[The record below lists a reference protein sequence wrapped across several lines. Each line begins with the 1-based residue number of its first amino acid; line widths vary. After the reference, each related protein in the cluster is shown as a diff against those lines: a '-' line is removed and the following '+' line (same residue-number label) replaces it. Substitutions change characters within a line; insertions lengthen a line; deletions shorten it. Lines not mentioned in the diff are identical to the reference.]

1 MNSSPSDL
9 VKKALATED
18 IVIIAVIAL
27 GFLGSALF
35 FIFNLTIPPIV
46 VAILLGAAVSA
57 LVYRFLGGIGSDT
70 TFAIGALKLSG
81 TMAALIGCAYFINTE
96 LETQTRHDMDRL
108 FRPHVD
114 RWYAVDKNDG
124 NPITVSVTGAGEID
138 IPPSPVRERIPLTL
152 LEDNNRFLVSTR
164 AENVL
169 GSISSQEL
177 ARIGLSFSLGPQLQH
192 FVVTDRLPPGTVNY
206 NLDPL
211 PFKLETGSFS
221 REYSH
226 FRLTGSDATAL
237 YEGSIYRKQTQII
250 RLDTRYYLIA
260 VVEVNHLPQDGHP
273 YAKFAIGEIPLA
285 APE

>member
-35 FIFNLTIPPIV
+35 FMFNLTIPPIV

-57 LVYRFLGGIGSDT
+57 LVYRFLGGIGSNT

-81 TMAALIGCAYFINTE
+81 TMAALIGCAYFINGE

-114 RWYAVDKNDG
+114 RWYAVDKNNG
-124 NPITVSVTGAGEID
+124 NPITISVMGAGEIE
-138 IPPSPVRERIPLTL
+138 IPPSQVRERIPLSL
-152 LEDNNRFLVSTR
+152 QENDNRFLVSTR
-164 AENVL
+164 TKQVV
-169 GSISSQEL
+169 GSISRDDL
-177 ARIGLSFSLGPQLQH
+177 ARLGLSFQLGSQLQN
-192 FVVTDRLPPGTVNY
+192 FVVTDRLPPATVNY

-226 FRLTGSDATAL
+226 YRLIDPDGTSL
-237 YEGSIYRKQTQII
+237 YDGSIYRKQTQII
-250 RLDTRYYLIA
+250 RLDTGTYLIA

-273 YAKFAIGEIPLA
+273 YAKFAIGEIPLES
-285 APE
+285 PE